1 MAKEKNV
8 INRLGRMELMNTVK
22 TALIVLLGIIVLVLA
37 VLDAYLASLP
47 KSQPYVIELTGDG
60 EARYNASQVQ
70 LLQNW
75 TPNDATQRYFIMQ
88 YVMNLRSVSTDNS
101 VNQANAL
108 SVYAR
113 SLSSASSLIGE
124 WYSVNNP
131 IERAAT
137 QYVKI
142 PAAEMSVVLY
152 ADKVWQVTWRE
163 TIYRRSDNAIVSD
176 KQYEGRFSVEFY
188 TPATERDLRNNPI
201 GMYISGFS
209 IKEADNLT

>member
-1 MAKEKNV
+1 MAKEKNIV
-8 INRLGRMELMNTVK
+8 NRLGRMELMNTVK
-22 TALIVLLGIIVLVLA
+22 TALIVLLGLVVLVLA
-37 VLDAYLASLP
+37 GVDAYLASLP
-47 KSQPYVIELTGDG
+47 KSQPYVIELTGSG

-70 LLQNW
+70 LLQQW

-88 YVMNLRSVSTDNS
+88 YVQNLRGVSTDNS

-108 SVYAR
+108 DVYAK
-113 SLSSASSLIGE
+113 SLSSAAQLIGD

-131 IERAAT
+131 IERSAT

-152 ADKVWQVTWRE
+152 SKNVWQVTWRE
-163 TIYRRSDNAIVSD
+163 TIYRRSDDTIVSD
-176 KQYEGRFSVEFY
+176 TQYEGRFSVEFY

-201 GMYISGFS
+201 GMYISGFT